1 MDVRISVAFS
11 YVVMND
17 VMRIVKDMQ
26 PKVLGQEFD
35 NLCTMTLSIRQGDSE
50 QLIGRLEK
58 VEGATV
64 EVLE

>member
-1 MDVRISVAFS
+1 
-11 YVVMND
+11 MND

-26 PKVLGQEFD
+26 PKVLNQVFD
-35 NLCTMTLSIRQGDSE
+35 NLCTMTLSIREGDSE

-64 EVLE
+64 EVIE